1 MRRMEIMMTIHI
13 AYPDELL
20 NLADLTKA
28 QLEQLAHEALLV
40 RLYALGVLST
50 GKAAELLGLSRREF
64 LELLGRYG
72 VSEFDDDIDLE
83 TELKRG

>member
-1 MRRMEIMMTIHI
+1 MTIQI

-20 NLADLTKA
+20 TVAGLT
-28 QLEQLAHEALLV
+28 QEQFEHLAHEAVLI
-40 RLYALGVLST
+40 RLYTLGAIST
-50 GKAAELLGLSRREF
+50 GKAAEILGVSRREF

-83 TELKRG
+83 TELQRD

>member
-1 MRRMEIMMTIHI
+1 MTIQI

-20 NLADLTKA
+20 TLAGLTPDQFA
-28 QLEQLAHEALLV
+28 HLAREAILV
-40 RLYALGVLST
+40 RLYTLGAIST
-50 GKAAELLGLSRREF
+50 GEAAEIPGVSRREF

-83 TELKRG
+83 TDLQRG